1 MTTILFDL
9 DGTLIDSTAAI
20 LEAFEYACVQNH
32 FPVPSE
38 SAITSLIGYPLD
50 VMFEK
55 SGVSKEQAI
64 VFVDSYKSLYRQI
77 SNEKTD
83 LLPKAREA
91 VESAAEFS
99 RLGVVTTK
107 TARYSRIL
115 LEHLNIMHR
124 FEVLIGRED
133 VENPK
138 PHPEPILKA
147 MESMKADRDHTW
159 MIGDTC
165 MDILSAKAAK
175 INAIGVTSGYAT
187 PQQLKECDSLI
198 TSDVYEA
205 IAYLRSKT

>member
-9 DGTLIDSTAAI
+9 DGTLIDSTEAI

-38 SAITSLIGYPLD
+38 SEITALIGYPLD

-55 SGVSKEQAI
+55 SGVPREKAM
-64 VFVDSYKSLYRQI
+64 VFVNSYKSLYRQI
-77 SNEKTD
+77 SNGKTD
-83 LLPKAREA
+83 LLPMAKEA
-91 VESAAEFS
+91 VESAAEFA

-115 LEHLNIMHR
+115 LEHLDIMHR

-138 PHPEPILKA
+138 PHPEPIFKA
-147 MESMKADRDHTW
+147 MESMKADSKHTW

-165 MDILSAKAAK
+165 MDILAAKAAG
-175 INAIGVTSGYAT
+175 INAIGVTTGYAT
-187 PQQLKECDSLI
+187 PEQLKECDSLI
-198 TSDVYEA
+198 TDDVYEA
-205 IAYLRSKT
+205 IAYLRTKT